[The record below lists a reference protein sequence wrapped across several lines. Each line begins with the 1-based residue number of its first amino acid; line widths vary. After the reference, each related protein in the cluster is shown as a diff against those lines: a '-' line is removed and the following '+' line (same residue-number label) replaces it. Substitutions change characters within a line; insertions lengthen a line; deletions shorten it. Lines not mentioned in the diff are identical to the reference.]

1 MRGSSPLSLS
11 SRAHAGYFFP
21 CHSMSAVGRQCTGVS
36 RSIYKHCCTSVQM
49 TRSSQLC
56 KHCQQAVMA
65 LPNSNVVLGM
75 PYIHSD
81 CCDAPAG
88 IYHSTS
94 DPVAILS
101 SRAGF
106 VEKTE
111 TEILVN
117 TIAVHQSQ
125 LQSAIVCRSADSE
138 AGRLRLSCS
147 VEQRLSRG

>member
-1 MRGSSPLSLS
+1 
-11 SRAHAGYFFP
+11 
-21 CHSMSAVGRQCTGVS
+21 
-36 RSIYKHCCTSVQM
+36 
-49 TRSSQLC
+49 
-56 KHCQQAVMA
+56 
-65 LPNSNVVLGM
+65 M

-111 TEILVN
+111 TALLIN
-117 TIAVHQSQ
+117 NIAVHQVNYSVS
-125 LQSAIVCRSADSE
+125 LC
-138 AGRLRLSCS
+138 AG
-147 VEQRLSRG
+147 VQIQRQEG